1 MGKISQGCASFL
13 ATLVLAGCAATSPV
27 TEANLGREQ
36 PLVDLVMSGKVTGN
50 TMLPFYETTKTV
62 FCGLV
67 PLPSKAAEAAIAK
80 TLQDGV
86 DVNKPCR
93 ADGADMNG
101 LPLDVVVRF
110 IGYAS
115 EPGTNYD
122 PVKIK
127 LFIARAQ
134 TLLQAGAKTARF
146 ERTQKIQKQAD
157 KAMTLDEVLREAS
170 DYTDIVIAQ
179 KEHNEK
185 FLREA
190 AQKKF
195 FNLEAIAATLQI
207 VGMAANNYTTIK
219 GAPSTSSLPI
229 AAVSNLQSSATKNK
243 QTQAPAKPA
252 QPTAAA
258 SKPTAAQ
265 TKLAAATPPAP
276 AACLQAGSFGEKSD
290 ITSAC
295 SKNRN
300 NTFGW
305 GETKSDACEGANRS
319 VREEFNGKNA
329 GGCYCQANA
338 TVNSVTQPYVCWV
351 MFD

>member
-1 MGKISQGCASFL
+1 MGTISQGFAAFL
-13 ATLVLAGCAATSPV
+13 TMVVLAGCAATSPV

-50 TMLPFYETTKTV
+50 TMLPFYETTKSV
-62 FCGLV
+62 FCGLL

-101 LPLDVVVRF
+101 LPLDTVVRF

-127 LFIARAQ
+127 LFISRAQ

-146 ERTQKIQKQAD
+146 ELTQKIQKRD
-157 KAMTLDEVLREAS
+157 NRTMTLDEVLLEAAN
-170 DYTDIVIAQ
+170 YTDIVIAQ
-179 KEHNEK
+179 KEQNEQ
-185 FLREA
+185 FLRDA

-195 FNLEAIAATLQI
+195 FNLETIAAALQI
-207 VGMAANNYTTIK
+207 VGMAANNYATIK
-219 GAPSTSSLPI
+219 GASSTSSLPI
-229 AAVSNLQSSATKNK
+229 AAVSNFQSPSAKSKKN
-243 QTQAPAKPA
+243 QATANNA
-252 QPTAAA
+252 QPVTTAKQP
-258 SKPTAAQ
+258 SAAQ
-265 TKLAAATPPAP
+265 IKLAAAST
-276 AACLQAGSFGEKSD
+276 CLQAGSFGDKSD
-290 ITSAC
+290 ITTAC
-295 SKNRN
+295 SQNRN

-305 GETKSDACEGANRS
+305 GDTRAAACEGANRS
-319 VREEFNGKNA
+319 VREEFDGKNA

-338 TVNSVTQPYVCWV
+338 KVNSVTQPYVCWV